1 MDPQQEL
8 FTQIRMMLVRLFGED
23 KVYDSFLPPDGTPY
37 PFVYL
42 ADSWEDDDANKSA
55 VFGMVTQTVHVWHND
70 PHKRGTVS
78 SMMMQIKQEA
88 QKLGNG
94 AWYAWDYRNP
104 SQRIISDS
112 TTAQPLLHGVIEL
125 HFYFS

>member
-94 AWYAWDYRNP
+94 AWYEIGRASCRE
-104 SQRIISDS
+104 R
-112 TTAQPLLHGVIEL
+112 V
-125 HFYFS
+125 

>member
-94 AWYAWDYRNP
+94 TWYAWDYRNP
-104 SQRIISDS
+104 SQRIITD
-112 TTAQPLLHGVIEL
+112 TTTKQPLLHGVIEL